1 MFFIKR
7 LRPLLA
13 YVYRLSWPSLI
24 AATVLLFAI
33 TWVGL
38 LILEPAD
45 SPIIRADTF
54 WWFFFVTG
62 TTVGYGDFAPM
73 SQGGRLITV
82 IFNMAGGIGLLGA
95 FIGKLAGDF
104 STIIRR
110 RHLGKGSYLFMS
122 GHIVI
127 FGWRKERTHKIV
139 DSILADE
146 AEDRQII
153 LCSSTVLENPM
164 PEKVSFVSGSQLAAD
179 DILQRSNTKEASCVI
194 IDGGNDDQTLA
205 IGIGV
210 NALLNGHT
218 HVVAYFQAEEY
229 AKLLRNVNPR
239 IETIVDMSGDLLVR
253 AMQDPG
259 SSQLHEELLSALVG
273 SATQFS
279 VQVPDSVSTMSYL
292 DMLMGLKRH
301 HDATLLAVAPSNS
314 PGRLHLNAN
323 DDINPKDSLFIV
335 AKRRLS
341 QTDIDWAKFGS

>member
-1 MFFIKR
+1 MFT
-7 LRPLLA
+7 L
-13 YVYRLSWPSLI
+13 
-24 AATVLLFAI
+24 

-38 LILEPAD
+38 LILEPSD

-73 SQGGRLITV
+73 SQGGRVITV

-104 STIIRR
+104 STLIRR
-110 RHLGKGSYLFMS
+110 RHLGKGSYLYMT

-127 FGWRKERTHKIV
+127 FGWRKERTRKIIE
-139 DSILADE
+139 SILADE
-146 AEDRQII
+146 AENRQIV
-153 LCSSTVLENPM
+153 LCSSTVTENPM
-164 PEKVSFVSGSQLAAD
+164 PEKVSFVSGSQLATD
-179 DILQRSNTKEASCVI
+179 DVLQRSNVTEASCVI

-218 HVVAYFQAEEY
+218 HVVAYFQVEEY
-229 AKLLRNVNPR
+229 AKLLRNVNSK

-279 VQVPDSVSTMSYL
+279 VQVPDNIPTMSYL
-292 DMLMGLKRH
+292 DILIGLKRH
-301 HDATLLAVAPSNS
+301 HNATLLAVAPSQD
-314 PGRLHLNAN
+314 PTRLCLNASN
-323 DDINPKDSLFIV
+323 DINSGDSLFIV

-341 QTDIDWAKFGS
+341 QIDIDWSKFGT